1 MSENAKEKKKSFV
14 ISVMIKGAL
23 EPVRRFLS
31 FRIAVLLKSIQNLA
45 QWSWSLNGVTFKTV
59 SSTLC
64 VLSIFESIKTHS
76 SIIIFYI

>member
-1 MSENAKEKKKSFV
+1 
-14 ISVMIKGAL
+14 MIKGAL

-31 FRIAVLLKSIQNLA
+31 LRIAVLLKSIQNLA

-64 VLSIFESIKTHS
+64 VLSIF
-76 SIIIFYI
+76 

>member
-1 MSENAKEKKKSFV
+1 MSENAKEKKRFV
-14 ISVMIKGAL
+14 IISVIIKGAL

-31 FRIAVLLKSIQNLA
+31 LRIAVLLKSIQNLA

-64 VLSIFESIKTHS
+64 VFCQFLNPLKHIHQ
-76 SIIIFYI
+76 